1 LNENILQSLHV
12 TAADE
17 FLVLDLE
24 RMPALINDSANRAND
39 HIWSSDMLFNHL
51 NMLDTFAS
59 PVQQILALCRA
70 VTNYTD

>member
-1 LNENILQSLHV
+1 LNENTLQSFHV

-24 RMPALINDSANRAND
+24 RVPALINDSANRAKD

-51 NMLDTFAS
+51 NMLNTFAS
-59 PVQQILALCRA
+59 PVQHILTLCRA